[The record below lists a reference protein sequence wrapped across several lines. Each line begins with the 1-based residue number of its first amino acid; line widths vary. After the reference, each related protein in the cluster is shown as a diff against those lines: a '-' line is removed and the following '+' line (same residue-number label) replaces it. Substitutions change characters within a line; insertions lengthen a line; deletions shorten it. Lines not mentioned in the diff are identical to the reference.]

1 MQVSM
6 PASPEPPRPLRD
18 ALEATSGER
27 AISTTP
33 SESTNEED
41 YDDPKLAARQRKERA
56 PARPARPGASPS
68 LNTPS
73 KRDGTLSLDGSTLS
87 ETSSVDES
95 LLRDDSGRLKAYFL
109 SPDDRELCDVVR
121 RGLEREKDPK
131 RPTRPSKFRDLVF
144 TRRFSTFDRQNQQT
158 ANSPFY
164 GFYTL
169 FWMAVALFVVKIGA
183 SNWKATGSPLGT
195 NDIMKIMFRRDVVV
209 LLASDGVMCA
219 ATGVSWI
226 LQRLIFGGYMDWD
239 GFGWIVQN
247 IWQSVFIGSAVGLTL
262 IRDWPWTHTVF
273 FVLHAIIMLMKQHSY
288 AFYNGHLSSAY
299 KRRRSLLSKL
309 KQLDRVAPVEARSA
323 TSPSASAVDLSHLAN
338 PPSAAE
344 MEVRRQSAAH
354 VRRSDETDLD
364 RISHAIGS
372 GRPLDADQIRVFERI
387 IRWEVDGLTD
397 ELRGKATSV
406 VRAYPNNLS
415 LKNHYEYIVLPTL
428 VYELEYPRSDSID
441 WFYVAEKTAAMFGII
456 FVMIMVSQAFI
467 YPVVMQTLAMKET
480 GMPLSERVRYFPW
493 LLSDLVFPFLME
505 YLMVW
510 YLIWE
515 AILNILAEV
524 TYFADRSFYDAWWNS
539 VSWDQFAR
547 DWNRPVH
554 IFLLRHVYH
563 SSISSMK
570 VNRHTATLITF
581 FLSACVHELVMWCI
595 FKKLRGYLLFAQM
608 CQLPLVQLSRT
619 RWLKGRRLL
628 GNVMFWTGL
637 LTGPSLLCSLYLVL

>member
-1 MQVSM
+1 M
-6 PASPEPPRPLRD
+6 PASPEAPRSLRD
-18 ALEATSGER
+18 TVGATSGEP
-27 AISTTP
+27 ATSTTP
-33 SESTNEED
+33 SESPSEED
-41 YDDPKLAARQRKERA
+41 YDDSKLAARQHKGRA
-56 PARPARPGASPS
+56 PFRPVRPGASPLS
-68 LNTPS
+68 TSS
-73 KRDGTLSLDGSTLS
+73 KRDRTLSLDGSTLS
-87 ETSSVDES
+87 ETSSIDES
-95 LLRDDSGRLKAYFL
+95 VRDDNGRLKTYIL
-109 SPDDRELCDVVR
+109 SPEDRELCDVIR

-131 RPTRPSKFRDLVF
+131 RPARPTKFSDLVF
-144 TRRFSTFDRQNQQT
+144 TRRFSTFDRLNQQT

-183 SNWKATGSPLGT
+183 SNWKATGNPLGT
-195 NDIMKIMFRRDVVV
+195 NEIMKIMFRRDVVV

-219 ATGVSWI
+219 ATGVSWV
-226 LQRLIFGGYMDWD
+226 LQRLIFSGYMDWD
-239 GFGWIVQN
+239 SSGWIVQN
-247 IWQSVFIGSAVGLTL
+247 IMQSLFIGSAVGLTL

-299 KRRRSLLSKL
+299 KRRKSLLSKL
-309 KQLDRVAPVEARSA
+309 KKLDNIAPVESRSA
-323 TSPSASAVDLSHLAN
+323 TSPSASAVSLSHLAD
-338 PPSAAE
+338 PPSAAV
-344 MEVRRQSAAH
+344 MKGRRQSVAH
-354 VRRSDETDLD
+354 ARGSDETDLD
-364 RISHAIGS
+364 RISHAIES
-372 GRPLDADQIRVFERI
+372 GKPLDADQIRVFERI
-387 IRWEVDGLTD
+387 IRWEVDGLTE

-415 LKNHYEYIVLPTL
+415 LRNYYEYIALPTL

-493 LLSDLVFPFLME
+493 MLSDLVFPFLME
-505 YLMVW
+505 YLMAW

-554 IFLLRHVYH
+554 NFLLRHVYH

-608 CQLPLVQLSRT
+608 CQLP
-619 RWLKGRRLL
+619 
-628 GNVMFWTGL
+628 
-637 LTGPSLLCSLYLVL
+637 